1 MVLQQSHGRHAAPS
15 SATGIDFN
23 RILGLS
29 GTLAL
34 NILVLGLLLVPSALP
49 EPPAIEQPPP
59 GLTIVDVVP
68 VRPKPPEPAPVVQP
82 DRPRPTPAVGR
93 PRIETPPAVEQAVV
107 DDGTLPADP
116 TAGTAITAEAEAA
129 SAPAAGPAHGMRLE
143 YARTPAPAYPPDAA
157 RRGLEGVVMLQV
169 LVDVDGRPL
178 EVHIHRSSGHRI
190 LDQAAARH
198 VLRHWTFRP
207 AVKDGVPVQAIG
219 IVPIEFT
226 LRSM

>member
-1 MVLQQSHGRHAAPS
+1 
-15 SATGIDFN
+15 
-23 RILGLS
+23 
-29 GTLAL
+29 
-34 NILVLGLLLVPSALP
+34 
-49 EPPAIEQPPP
+49 
-59 GLTIVDVVP
+59 
-68 VRPKPPEPAPVVQP
+68 
-82 DRPRPTPAVGR
+82 
-93 PRIETPPAVEQAVV
+93 
-107 DDGTLPADP
+107 
-116 TAGTAITAEAEAA
+116 
-129 SAPAAGPAHGMRLE
+129 MRLE